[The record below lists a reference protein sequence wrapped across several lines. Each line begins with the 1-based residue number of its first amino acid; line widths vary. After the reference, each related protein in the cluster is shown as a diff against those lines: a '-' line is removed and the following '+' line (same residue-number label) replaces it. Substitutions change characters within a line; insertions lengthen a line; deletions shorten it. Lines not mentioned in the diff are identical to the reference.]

1 MTIVLDKF
9 VRLISKFYEPK
20 EYIPV
25 SADGIIGVGIAVR
38 KNGEASYMSEAV
50 AWRCAD
56 LYYKGVAPKIIL
68 TGGYKQNGIT
78 EAESMKRVLLSLEVP
93 EYNIFLETESY
104 CTHLNALYTL
114 PIVEKL
120 GWKHIV
126 LVCQHIHS
134 RRALMV
140 FKKTYGKGYEIYL
153 AKAKSCYELLPQRRL
168 SSESRFLITWEI
180 PNLILAKLKGW
191 I

>member
-1 MTIVLDKF
+1 
-9 VRLISKFYEPK
+9 
-20 EYIPV
+20 
-25 SADGIIGVGIAVR
+25 
-38 KNGEASYMSEAV
+38 MSEAV
-50 AWRCAD
+50 AKRCAD
-56 LYYKGVAPKIIL
+56 LYHKGVAQKIVL

-78 EAESMKRVLLSLEVP
+78 EAEAMKKVLLSLEVP
-93 EYNIFLETESY
+93 EYNIILETSAY
-104 CTHLNALYTL
+104 RTHLNALHTL
-114 PIVEKL
+114 PIVRKL

-140 FKKTYGKGYEIYL
+140 FRKIYGKGYEIYL

-168 SSESRFLITWEI
+168 SSEPRFLLTWEI
-180 PNLILAKLKGW
+180 PNLILAKAKGW